1 VRCRKHA
8 DCHSA
13 AVVARYYHTIPFVK
27 NNPFTYQR
35 NMYRSMPKIIH
46 TMIRVFDPERS
57 IRFYSEGFGFA
68 ISHRLD
74 FDDFSLIYLRNP
86 ENDFE
91 IELTHNKGR
100 TEPYTHG
107 DGYGHYAFVV
117 EELEPM
123 QSKLEQLGYS
133 PLPIKEFK
141 RGDELLARFFF
152 VQDPDGYKIE
162 VLQRG
167 GHYR

>member
-27 NNPFTYQR
+27 NNPSTTITSKHR
-35 NMYRSMPKIIH
+35 RMPKIIH

-117 EELEPM
+117 DELEPM

-162 VLQRG
+162 VLQQG